1 MTHVAV
7 YLPQDCFNSGR
18 GNDFN
23 VPLSHN
29 SEINPETEVKRETLF
44 VLTWENLKM
53 KKVCIVVLLI
63 GKLMNMCIY
72 YHLSVEN
79 TEEIGVHE
87 HNRNGPAYLMQDMRG

>member
-1 MTHVAV
+1 
-7 YLPQDCFNSGR
+7 
-18 GNDFN
+18 
-23 VPLSHN
+23 
-29 SEINPETEVKRETLF
+29 
-44 VLTWENLKM
+44 M

-72 YHLSVEN
+72 YHLSFEN